1 MRSGAIRSSV
11 LPALLRFALAR
22 SLWAAFAS
30 GALAAACADSGD
42 GAQAVPSDDGGSAT
56 EAASSA
62 GSSGGGSGSSSGG
75 SSGSGSGGGVSEAGA
90 LVDATTAAD
99 SAPGEASTDASAAAS
114 GRQVLVW
121 TPTYMSFS
129 QSLKA
134 VTSTTPKAFTEVS
147 PDFYKMVSPPTPSL
161 QGADNGGTTF
171 DGLSI
176 AQVATQVH
184 AAGMKLLPL
193 IYGPDDSV
201 YQTFLADAGAQSTLI
216 TWLVTEAQTNAYDG
230 WNIDWE
236 PGSVPYPDYGTQYI
250 QFLSAAK
257 AALNAKGLILTVD
270 IGGWYIAQCGNTGGI
285 DLTQIG
291 PAVDVAII
299 EDYAGGLGPP
309 NPLAACPGGTP
320 APTIDCAPD
329 NYFGA
334 QLNLMCDVSPASA
347 VNIGIINGQ
356 GGSGANP
363 FLPTALDSVA
373 AIGFTQVAVWPD
385 ESTFLTSTNIPG
397 GATWYS
403 LLAKFL
409 SE

>member
-1 MRSGAIRSSV
+1 MRSETTRSSLLAAV
-11 LPALLRFALAR
+11 LRSVLAR
-22 SLWAAFAS
+22 SSWIALAF
-30 GALAAACADSGD
+30 AAACGSDGAGQAAPGGD
-42 GAQAVPSDDGGSAT
+42 GGT
-56 EAASSA
+56 SSQGTSSS
-62 GSSGGGSGSSSGG
+62 GSSGGSGGSGSASSSGGG
-75 SSGSGSGGGVSEAGA
+75 SSGSGSSGGEAG
-90 LVDATTAAD
+90 VGGDATTAAD
-99 SAPGEASTDASAAAS
+99 GASGEASADAAGAAG

-147 PDFYKMVSPPTPSL
+147 PDFYKMNATLPPSI
-161 QGADNGGTTF
+161 QGADSNNAF

-193 IYGPDDSV
+193 MYGPDDSV
-201 YQTFLADAGAQSTLI
+201 YQTFLSDSGAQSTLI
-216 TWLVTEAQTNAYDG
+216 TWLVTEAQKNDYDG
-230 WNIDWE
+230 WNLDWE
-236 PGSVPYPDYGTQYI
+236 PGSVPYPGYGMQYVS
-250 QFLSAAK
+250 FLTAART
-257 AALNAKGLILTVD
+257 ALNEKSLILTVD
-270 IGGWYIAQCGNTGGI
+270 IGGWYIAQCGNGGGL
-285 DLTQIG
+285 DLTQLG
-291 PAVDVAII
+291 PAVDAAII

-309 NPLAACPGGTP
+309 NPLAACPGGAP
-320 APTIDCAPD
+320 APTINCAPD

-363 FLPTALDSVA
+363 FLPTALDSIG

-385 ESTFLTSTNIPG
+385 ENTFLTSTNIPG
-397 GATWYS
+397 GQTWYS
-403 LLAKFL
+403 LLAQFL
-409 SE
+409 AQ